1 MSEQPALRVQQVLEG
16 RYVLQE
22 RIGHGRMSSVYRA
35 IDRASGDI
43 EVAVKV
49 LNTMHSD
56 EIKRELFN
64 RETTAL
70 KRLSHPNIVRLRDRG
85 WLDAE
90 NAFYLVLD
98 YMPYSLDRYLKGELR
113 SQYGSIE
120 PYRVIRELAEAVAH
134 AHSENVIHRDIKP
147 SNILFD
153 LNGRPMLTDFGISK
167 ILSHLTVGQ
176 TLAGFFSVGYASP
189 EQIATQPTTPMTD
202 IYSLGSVFF
211 HLLTGQEPPY
221 EGPASAMVDKH
232 VAGPRPLKNV
242 LKRMLAV
249 DPADRPSSG
258 AELVAALEVTRRL
271 ETLPR
276 YFLIL
281 TRTAKRDVVS
291 ANYSATEDTQEVA
304 DALVEDLGGTELD
317 EVHVHMERG
326 GSGDIIILGD
336 ELRLICTPDDSG
348 AALIV
353 KTVQVPYMPNLDAE
367 KGRSIPLRARWEPVE
382 GGRLSSQDSATLAQA
397 VEDLTNLLAELS
409 THETVGAVRQ
419 ERQNSRREFIE
430 RWDVALSHD
439 RNRIERQALALEYT
453 AVVEEPDYL
462 YFDLTSLPTDNLN
475 WEDDTPLAVK
485 ESPRSRLMPVGNF
498 VGRHGR
504 VVEVARQTH
513 QLNIDDSAIPET
525 GLLTVNVMEALAANT
540 RQGFAVRAFRYEQMA
555 NPNLANVIIDPSSA
569 TPISEA
575 DLTYFQDWLSDDKK
589 AAVNKAVSSND
600 LFLIQGPPG
609 TGKTAVIAEI
619 VLQILRRDPEA
630 RILLTSQSNIAVDHA
645 LTRTDEAARD
655 VGDSPPEM
663 VRIGRPD
670 KIGHGGESWTLE
682 ERARSWRQEVLGR
695 CDPVIAELRQQEREA
710 RAAVRE
716 TDTSSDSESAD
727 AGTLEEWIAEAKDLA
742 GQLEEFEQEYASLGP
757 GASPDTRDVAR
768 EMVASVRQKLR
779 GQLGALNDMLPGPIE
794 LNDADQKSSLAEI
807 FKAVASFSQVYPEA
821 QDPATRELQRVQEL
835 RRVVNQWTRVVG
847 LTDDFQFL
855 IGNSAQV
862 IAATCLYSGKLFRG
876 DGNGTARSPSV
887 NFDWAIVD
895 EAGRATVPE
904 VLVPIVRSDRTIL
917 VGDERQL
924 PPMVDQMLNEE
935 SGVSSDG
942 HSLETSLFQSLVEQM
957 EGSDHSHLASLRTQY
972 RMHPAIGGLVST
984 VFYDGILK
992 NGVPKS
998 RRRTFDWMPA
1008 PVTWVSTSSLPNRSE
1023 TRSDESFANTAE
1035 ADIVLA
1041 LLERIELRC
1050 RERRRRPS
1058 VGVITG
1064 YSAQVERLTAHIDL
1078 ADSDRWRNI
1087 QVEIA
1092 TVDSFQGRECDVVIY
1107 STVRSNPNHRIGF
1120 LQDYRRINVAL
1131 SRARE
1136 LLVIVGDELMMENA
1150 SVGADPN
1157 PFASVLTYIRTHED
1171 DCQIIRAELVRML

>member
-1 MSEQPALRVQQVLEG
+1 MSEQPNLPAQYVLNG

-22 RIGHGRMSSVYRA
+22 RIGNGRMSSVYRA
-35 IDRASGDI
+35 IDGGSGDV

-49 LNTMHSD
+49 LNTAHSD
-56 EIKRELFN
+56 AIKRELFN
-64 RETTAL
+64 RETAAL

-98 YMPYSLDRYLKGELR
+98 YMPYSLDRYLKGESR
-113 SQYGSIE
+113 SQYSSIE
-120 PYRVIRELAEAVAH
+120 PYRVIQELAEAVSH
-134 AHSENVIHRDIKP
+134 AHSENVVHRDIKP
-147 SNILFD
+147 SNVLFD
-153 LNGRPMLTDFGISK
+153 LNGRPLLTDFGISK

-176 TLAGFFSVGYASP
+176 TLAGFFSGGYASP
-189 EQIATQPTTPMTD
+189 EQRATQPTTPMTD
-202 IYSLGSVFF
+202 IYSLGAVFF

-221 EGPASAMVDKH
+221 EGPTPTLVDKH
-232 VAGPRPLKNV
+232 VTGPRPLRDI

-249 DPADRPSSG
+249 DPSDRPSSG
-258 AELVAALEVTRRL
+258 AELVRALEVTRRL
-271 ETLPR
+271 ESLPR
-276 YFLIL
+276 YSLIL

-291 ANYSATEDTQEVA
+291 AGYSATEDTQEVA
-304 DALVEDLGGTELD
+304 DALAEDLGGMELD

-326 GSGDIIILGD
+326 GTGDIIILGD
-336 ELRLICTPDDSG
+336 ELRFVCTLDDGG

-367 KGRSIPLRARWEPVE
+367 KGRSIPRRARWELVE
-382 GGRLSSQDSATLAQA
+382 GDFRSSWDDATLSQA
-397 VEDLTNLLAELS
+397 TENLTSLLAELS

-419 ERQNSRREFIE
+419 ERQHSRREFIE

-439 RNRIERQALALEYT
+439 RNRIETQALVLEYS
-453 AVVEEPDYL
+453 AVAEEPDYL
-462 YFDLTSLPTDNLN
+462 YFTLTRLPTDNLN

-485 ESPRSRLMPVGNF
+485 ESPRSRLLPVGNL
-498 VGRHGR
+498 VGRNGR
-504 VVEVARQTH
+504 VIEVARQVN
-513 QLNIDDSAIPET
+513 QFNIDDSSIPET
-525 GLLTVNVMEALAANT
+525 GLLTINVMEALAANT

-555 NPNLANVIIDPSSA
+555 NPNLANVIIDPSA
-569 TPISEA
+569 AAPISEA
-575 DLTYFQDWLSDDKK
+575 DLTYFQDRLSDDKK
-589 AAVNKAVSSND
+589 DAVNRAVSSSD

-609 TGKTAVIAEI
+609 TGKTTVIAEI

-630 RILLTSQSNIAVDHA
+630 RILLTSQSNVAVDHA
-645 LTRTDEAARD
+645 LTRIDEAARE

-682 ERARSWRQEVLGR
+682 ERARSWRQEVLER
-695 CDPVIAELRQQEREA
+695 CEPVMADLRQQEREA

-716 TDTSSDSESAD
+716 ADGSSDTDSAD
-727 AGTLEEWIAEAKDLA
+727 TGTLEEWIAEAKDLA
-742 GQLEEFEQEYASLGP
+742 GQLEELEQEYESLGP
-757 GASPDTRDVAR
+757 DASSETIEAAQ
-768 EMVASVRQKLR
+768 EMVADVREQLR
-779 GQLGALNDMLPGPIE
+779 GQLAALNDMLSEPIR
-794 LNDADQKSSLAEI
+794 LDDADQKSSLARIIE
-807 FKAVASFSQVYPEA
+807 AVASLHQLTPAA
-821 QDPATRELQRVQEL
+821 QDTATRELQRVQEL
-835 RRVVNQWTRVVG
+835 RRVVTQWTRVVG
-847 LTDDFQFL
+847 LTDDFQLL
-855 IGNSAQV
+855 IGNSARV
-862 IAATCLYSGKLFRG
+862 VAATCLFSGKLFRG
-876 DGNGTARSPSV
+876 DRNGTSGSSAV

-924 PPMVDQMLNEE
+924 PPMVDEMLARQSEGSPE
-935 SGVSSDG
+935 G

-957 EGSDHSHLASLRTQY
+957 EGSDQSHLASLHTQY
-972 RMHPAIGGLVST
+972 RMHPTIGGLIST
-984 VFYDGILK
+984 VFYDGILET
-992 NGVPKS
+992 GVSKS

-1023 TRSDESFANTAE
+1023 TRSGDSFANPAE
-1035 ADIVLA
+1035 AGIILE
-1041 LLERIELRC
+1041 LLDRIELRC

-1064 YSAQVERLTAHIDL
+1064 YSAQVERLMAHIDPT
-1078 ADSDRWRNI
+1078 DRDRWRNI

-1136 LLVIVGDELMMENA
+1136 LLVIVGDELMMETA
-1150 SVGADPN
+1150 SVGVDPN
-1157 PFASVLTYIRTHED
+1157 PFASVLAYIRTHED
-1171 DCQIIRAELVRML
+1171 DCKVIQAELVRML